1 MATGIQGA
9 FEVFKNVTQ
18 SIFVCDT
25 DDAAA
30 VTINVCNR
38 GIESGKIYIA
48 VTANRDEIQETDAI
62 LEWDLDI
69 IPKQVIER
77 TGIIVPSNYFLT
89 IKSTCSPLSVQAWGM
104 VNGNPITVT
113 PASQNLGLAPV
124 WNSTTADVI
133 TGVNNNVQLDI
144 TDEGPVNVN
153 VIAGTLPA
161 GIAVSDDR
169 ITGTLEDALDNVPG
183 DATQIDLVLDQPGT
197 YTINVPTGNSL
208 FTNMSAVVVGGG
220 GGGGGGDNTDYGAG
234 GGGGGGLAYVNNVT
248 LTGGEVI
255 QVVVGEGGDGGKN
268 GYGFA
273 GEASTLKIN
282 GIAVITGGAGQG
294 GYIGGNRDGFN
305 NFTTYQNQ
313 GTFSANASYGTSRG
327 GGNGGGSGGNY
338 NGGAGGGGA
347 GGFDGNG
354 ARGPH
359 VQNGSG
365 YELATGTGA
374 GGGGGWNTFPAAGD
388 GSEGVAGIA
397 GGQGGYSDD
406 SSAGGGG
413 GGSYLW
419 NNASQTFTGTIVATA
434 RSGERRDNFS
444 TNTNNGHGGNGGFP
458 GGGGG
463 GGSDQPGYESYGGKG
478 ARGAAR
484 IVFSTNSFD
493 FPTNTNNDFSTRYVF
508 TNTQTYSSTSTP
520 ITVTLAATDELGN
533 TTPAPFSIV
542 RKWQDGSTE
551 ALAAPSAKEIK
562 RITGTNT
569 DGAYWI
575 KPAGTN
581 EAFQLHCYMD
591 SVYDG
596 GGWMLVLRKDDFFGN
611 ENTAP
616 FPSGDFLVANWSG
629 WEATTKQQVMDQG
642 YTDFD
647 IDGATDTKAFAPTY
661 ALSPF
666 NDVMIIANDPAELDK
681 RIGWRHNTAF
691 ENMASVINQP
701 DTYKADVV
709 LFGNAYNWVSA
720 LHVRSDTNVYEPN
733 NQFVGFKIRSDSGSS
748 SNTSN
753 YVGGFHTSA
762 MHYGAQIGCGR
773 DNQSTSIFGGG
784 IGGRYGND
792 DWHRMGGHWWGH
804 GSSRNSANWSG
815 NRSDAFYGHGVYI
828 R

>member
-1 MATGIQGA
+1 MATGLQGA

-25 DDAAA
+25 NDAAA

-38 GIESGKIYIA
+38 GVDAGKIQIA
-48 VTANRDEIQETDAI
+48 VTANQHEIQETDAI

-104 VNGNPITVT
+104 VNGNPITVSPT
-113 PASQNLGLAPV
+113 SQNLGLAPV
-124 WNSTTADVI
+124 WNTTNIEPI
-133 TGVNNNVQLDI
+133 TGILNELQFDI
-144 TDEGPVNVN
+144 TDEGPVDVRLTS
-153 VIAGTLPA
+153 GTLLPGLAVA
-161 GIAVSDDR
+161 GEYL
-169 ITGTLEDALDNVPG
+169 TGTLQEALDNIPG
-183 DATQIDLVLDQPGT
+183 DATQIDFLLDSPGD
-197 YTINVPTGNSL
+197 YTFTVPTGNSL

-255 QVVVGEGGDGGKN
+255 QVVVGDGGNGVKN
-268 GYGFA
+268 GYGSA
-273 GEASTLKIN
+273 GEASSLKIDS
-282 GIAVITGGAGQG
+282 VTVLTGGAGQG

-338 NGGAGGGGA
+338 NGAAGGGGA

-388 GSEGVAGIA
+388 GSEDVAGVA

-419 NNASQTFTGTIVATA
+419 NNSAQTFTGTIVATA
-434 RSGERRDNFS
+434 QNGERRDNKA

-463 GGSDQPGYESYGGKG
+463 GGSDEPGYASYGGKG
-478 ARGAAR
+478 GRGAAR
-484 IVFSTNSFD
+484 IVFSNNSFD
-493 FPTNTNNDFSTRYVF
+493 FPTNTNADFSTRYVF
-508 TNTQTYSSTSTP
+508 TNAQSYSTSSTPT
-520 ITVTLAATDELGN
+520 TVTLTARDEVGN
-533 TTPAPFSIV
+533 ETPTAFSIV

-562 RITGTNT
+562 RITGTNV
-569 DGAYWI
+569 DGTYWI
-575 KPAGTN
+575 KPEGTQ

-596 GGWMLVLRKDDFFGN
+596 GGWMLVLRNDSNITTNNGFG
-611 ENTAP
+611 
-616 FPSGDFLVANWSG
+616 SGAFLVANWEG
-629 WEATTKQQVMDQG
+629 WGYSTKEEIDALG
-642 YTDFD
+642 YDYSTQDD
-647 IDGATDTKAFAPTY
+647 SLCFAPTY
-661 ALSPF
+661 ALCPF
-666 NDVMIIANDPAELDK
+666 NDVMVIASRSGQQDK
-681 RIGWRHNTAF
+681 RVGWRHTSQF
-691 ENMASVINQP
+691 ENMYSVINQP
-701 DTYKADVV
+701 NTYKADVV
-709 LFGNAYNWVSA
+709 LFGNAYNWLSELDVQ
-720 LHVRSDTNVYEPN
+720 SDTNVMEPN
-733 NQFVGFKIRSDSGSS
+733 NDFVGFKIRSDTGSTSNS
-748 SNTSN
+748 SNYT
-753 YVGGFHTSA
+753 GGFFTSS
-762 MHYGAQIGCGR
+762 MHYGSQIGCGR
-773 DNQSTSIFGGG
+773 DNSNSNVWGGGFGGEYANS
-784 IGGRYGND
+784 GR
-792 DWHRMGGHWWGH
+792 WHRMHGHWWNH
-804 GSSRNSANWSG
+804 SDQRFSGSDRTQV
-815 NRSDAFYGHGVYI
+815 FYGHGVYI